1 MRLLIAT
8 LGVLACLASPLPAD
22 VSDAYLATW
31 LKQRIAKLTSQFA
44 HRPFEQIGWVD
55 DLETALILG
64 GEHNRPV
71 FLFTHDGD
79 ISTGR
84 C

>member
-8 LGVLACLASPLPAD
+8 LGVIACLTSPLQAD
-22 VSDAYLATW
+22 VSDAYLSTW
-31 LKQRIAKLTSQFA
+31 LKQRVSKLTARFA

-55 DLETALILG
+55 DLETAQRLG
-64 GEHNRPV
+64 GENNRPV